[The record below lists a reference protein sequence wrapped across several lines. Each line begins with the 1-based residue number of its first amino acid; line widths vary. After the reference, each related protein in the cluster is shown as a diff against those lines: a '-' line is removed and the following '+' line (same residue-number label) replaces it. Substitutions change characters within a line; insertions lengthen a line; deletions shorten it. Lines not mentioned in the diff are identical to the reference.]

1 MKSLLSVLLIVTV
14 LALDE
19 GLTQAKQPTKV
30 PRIGFLNLGS
40 SYGLT
45 NQFRRE
51 VFISGLLK
59 LGYIEG
65 KNIVIEYRYAY
76 GNLEHLTHL
85 ATELVRLN
93 VSLIVAASVPA
104 IDYAMKATKTIPI
117 VMAGGG
123 NVVKHGYVE
132 SLTRPGGNVTGLSHY
147 LKGSTTKRMEL
158 FKETVPSI
166 SRVAVLN
173 SLPQKSGVRTYKR
186 VGKALGMDVQA
197 VEFRR
202 AEDIEAALFSIAVMR
217 PDALITIGSAFTGS
231 RRNYKKIVQFTLKKR
246 LPSMHSSRRLAILGG
261 LMSYHV
267 NQTAMISRAA
277 VYVDKIL
284 KGANP
289 ATLPI
294 EPPQFELLIN
304 LKTAKKIG
312 VTIPPEI
319 LLEANHVIN

>member
-1 MKSLLSVLLIVTV
+1 
-14 LALDE
+14 
-19 GLTQAKQPTKV
+19 
-30 PRIGFLNLGS
+30 LGS
-40 SYGLT
+40 PSSLR
-45 NQFRRE
+45 QQSLRQLFL
-51 VFISGLLK
+51 SGLLR

-65 KNIVIEYRYAY
+65 QNIFIEYRYAF
-76 GNLEHLTHL
+76 GRLENLTTW
-85 ATELVRLN
+85 ATALVQLN
-93 VSLIVAASVPA
+93 VSLIVADSA
-104 IDYAMKATKTIPI
+104 IALDYAMKATKTIPI

-123 NVVKHGYVE
+123 NVVKHGLVE

-158 FKETVPSI
+158 FKETLPSI

-173 SLPQKSGVRTYKR
+173 SSPQKSGVRTYKR
-186 VGKALGMDVQA
+186 VGKALGVDVQA

-202 AEDIEAALFSIAVMR
+202 AEDIEEALSSIKVMR
-217 PDALITIGSAFTGS
+217 PDALVTTGTAFIRS
-231 RRNYKKIVQFTLKKR
+231 RNAKKIVQFILKKR